1 MLSYEF
7 DSEYYIWSLRTML
20 DLSDN
25 SSLLDL
31 KSKPG
36 MSFVEFKKMK
46 GLNCK
51 YMLLQFCHLPKIII
65 K

>member
-25 SSLLDL
+25 SSFLIDL
-31 KSKPG
+31 KSNPG

-46 GLNCK
+46 GLNYK
-51 YMLLQFCHLPKIII
+51 YMLFQFCHLPKI